1 MKIILF
7 CILFLSFPL
16 IHNYS
21 SETDTGEIIQ
31 QFGEKIKS
39 IRDYQCRMY
48 EWSINGRKE
57 EIRYIN
63 FYFHSPRLI
72 RMDIIKGNKDS
83 DAGSIGVLS
92 DDGQVKGRRGG
103 FLSGIAITVAKHSRL
118 ATTVRGVTFDES
130 DAIAAY
136 IRLIFLKDNSTINL
150 EESPEGWL
158 LDCTLYTPD
167 NGITRE
173 EIYISRN
180 NLMPAYAMSYENEN
194 LVQHVEWSSYII
206 NSGLPVDFFDVWYD
220 AENLN
225 QLNISNN
232 LNLPLD
238 IKK

>member
-7 CILFLSFPL
+7 CILFMTIPL
-16 IHNYS
+16 IKNHS
-21 SETDTGEIIQ
+21 LETDPGEIIKYL
-31 QFGEKIKS
+31 GEKLTS

-48 EWSINGRKE
+48 EWSIKGRKE

-63 FYFHSPRLI
+63 FYFRSPRLI
-72 RMDIIKGNKDS
+72 RMDIIKGNRGGDT
-83 DAGSIGVLS
+83 GSIGVLTE
-92 DDGQVKGRRGG
+92 DGKVKGRKGG
-103 FLSGIAITVAKHSRL
+103 ILSGIAISVQKQSSL

-136 IRLIFLKDNSTINL
+136 ERLIFLKANSTIIL
-150 EESPEGWL
+150 KESSEGWL

-167 NGITRE
+167 DEITRE
-173 EIYISRN
+173 VIFISRDN
-180 NLMPAYAMSYENEN
+180 FMPIYTMSYEKEK
-194 LVQHVEWSSYII
+194 LVQHVKWSSYII
-206 NSGLPVDFFDVWYD
+206 NGGLPVELFDVWYK

-238 IKK
+238 LKE